1 MTTRTLADLS
11 ASLAATPKAMQRG
24 QRRGVNKA
32 ALHVTRSVRREI
44 VLVTGDNRLSGVG
57 RRGAKVGAGYNVRGR
72 VNPTALI
79 SARGPLHLIER
90 DTGAHS
96 IEPRRKRAR
105 GNRKRRAAL
114 KFGATYAT
122 AVDHPGTRGQR
133 PFGKGVDRVKRD
145 VAKIIED
152 EVWYFVRREF

>member
-1 MTTRTLADLS
+1 MTRTLADLS
-11 ASLAATPKAMQRG
+11 VSLAAMPQAMQRG
-24 QRRGVNKA
+24 QRRGVAKA

-44 VLVTGDNRLSGVG
+44 LLVTGDNKLSGVG
-57 RRGAKVGAGYNVRGR
+57 RRGARVGAGYNVKGR

-79 SARGPLHLIER
+79 TARGPLHLVER

-96 IEPRRKRAR
+96 IEPRRRRAR

-114 KFGATYAT
+114 KFGATYAMS
-122 AVDHPGTRGQR
+122 ADHPGTRGQR
-133 PFGKGVDRVKRD
+133 PFGKGVDRTKKD